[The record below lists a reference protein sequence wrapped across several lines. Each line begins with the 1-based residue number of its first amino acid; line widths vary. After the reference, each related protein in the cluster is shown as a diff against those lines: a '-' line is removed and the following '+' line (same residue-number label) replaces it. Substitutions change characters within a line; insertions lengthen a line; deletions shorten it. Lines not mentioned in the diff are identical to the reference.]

1 VQTRIHFF
9 KKSSASMSSVVII
22 SPALQDANNGN
33 WQTARR
39 WAQMLSK
46 QHRTRIIMAWQPD
59 SDVVCQSDEIMIAL
73 HARRSAASIAAWQQQ
88 RGSRSLIVAL
98 TGTDLYRDI
107 HTDTLA
113 QHSLDAA
120 GQLIVLQELG
130 IQSLPQRHRPKTQIV
145 FQSTTSRQTL
155 PKTKRHLNAVMVG
168 HLRDEKMPQTLF
180 EAARLLA
187 DDKTIRITHIGA
199 GLDEKI
205 AENAIKTEALCPEYT
220 WARGLKHAQT
230 RRKIQ
235 RAHVLVHTSK
245 MEGGAHVIME
255 AVCSGTPVIAS
266 RMDGNVGML
275 GSSYDGYFPVGD
287 AQALA
292 AMLRRC
298 KNEPSFL
305 DHLAKQCALR
315 APLFAPSAEQIS
327 LLKIV
332 ASAH

>member
-1 VQTRIHFF
+1 
-9 KKSSASMSSVVII
+9 MSSIVII

-46 QHRTRIIMAWQPD
+46 VHRTRIIKAWEPD
-59 SDVVCQSDEIMIAL
+59 SGKSDDVMIAL
-73 HARRSAASIAAWQQQ
+73 HARRSASSIAAWQQQ

-107 HTDTLA
+107 HTDTQA

-130 IQSLPQRHRPKTQIV
+130 IQSLPKQHHSKTQIV
-145 FQSTTSRQTL
+145 FQSTTSRKTL
-155 PKTKRHLNAVMVG
+155 PKTNKHLKAVMVG

-187 DDKTIRITHIGA
+187 GDKAIHITHIGA
-199 GLDEKI
+199 GLDEKL
-205 AENAIKTEALCPEYT
+205 AENAIKTEALYPIYT

-230 RRKIQ
+230 RDRIQ

-292 AMLRRC
+292 VLLRRC
-298 KNEPSFL
+298 KNEPTFL

-315 APLFAPSAEQIS
+315 APLFAPLAEQTS

>member
-1 VQTRIHFF
+1 MT
-9 KKSSASMSSVVII
+9 SVVII

-46 QHRTRIIMAWQPD
+46 SHRTRIIMVWESETDTA
-59 SDVVCQSDEIMIAL
+59 CASDEIMLAL
-73 HARRSAASIAAWQQQ
+73 HARRSAASIAAWEQQ

-130 IQSLPQRHRPKTQIV
+130 VQSLPEKHRAKTHIV
-145 FQSTTSRQTL
+145 FQSTTSRKTL
-155 PKTKRHLNAVMVG
+155 GKTAKHVNAVMVG

-180 EAARLLA
+180 ESAHLLN
-187 DDKTIRITHIGA
+187 DEPSIRITHIGA
-199 GLDEKI
+199 GLDETL
-205 AENAIKTEALCPEYT
+205 AQDAINTEALCAGYT

-230 RRKIQ
+230 RQKIQ

-255 AVCSGTPVIAS
+255 AVCSGTPVLAS

-275 GSSYDGYFPVGD
+275 GANYDGYFPVGD
-287 AQALA
+287 AQALVA
-292 AMLRRC
+292 LLRRC
-298 KNEPSFL
+298 KNEPAFI
-305 DHLAKQCALR
+305 DHLKQQCDKR
-315 APLFAPSAEQIS
+315 APLFAPASEQAA

-332 ASAH
+332 RTATLA

>member
-1 VQTRIHFF
+1 M
-9 KKSSASMSSVVII
+9 KKENPVVSSIVII

-39 WAQMLSK
+39 WAAMLSK
-46 QHRTRIIMAWQPD
+46 QYRTRIAKTWE
-59 SDVVCQSDEIMIAL
+59 SGSGASDEVMIAL
-73 HARRSAASIAAWQQQ
+73 HARRSASSIAAWQLE

-107 HTDTLA
+107 RVDAQA

-130 IQSLPQRHRPKTQIV
+130 IQSLPAQHRSKARVV
-145 FQSTTSRQTL
+145 FQSTTSRKTL
-155 PKTKRHLNAVMVG
+155 RKTNKHLNAVMVG

-180 EAARLLA
+180 EAARLLSGDTA
-187 DDKTIRITHIGA
+187 IRITHIGA
-199 GLDEKI
+199 GLDEKL
-205 AENAIKTEALCPEYT
+205 AEDAIKTEALCAGYT

-230 RRKIQ
+230 RLRIQ

-275 GSSYDGYFPVGD
+275 GSGYDGYFPVGD

-292 AMLRRC
+292 ALLRRC
-298 KNEPSFL
+298 KNEPAFL
-305 DHLAKQCALR
+305 DHLAKQCTLR
-315 APLFAPSAEQIS
+315 APLFAPMAEQTS